1 MSSNRLSC
9 AWRARRSNSAA
20 RAQGL
25 RRNVRIE
32 HARRLAV
39 SRQRLSGSR
48 PKSVTTDHIHELVRA
63 IGCLQLDPTAIVAR
77 NHLLVLFSR
86 LGPFDSK
93 LVDILLWD
101 ERRLYEYW
109 AHEASIVA
117 TVDRALHAALPPP
130 MADSM
135 TTEAWMTRRAHSTK
149 PVLALLAANGSVRA
163 ADFEE
168 HAQKYESGWGKRSLI
183 ADSLALLW
191 FQGRIVPA
199 GRAGGARRWA
209 LADAWFGRPLAD
221 IPARPIALREAV
233 VRSLRALGI
242 ATPQQVKLHF
252 IRHRYQGLASVWKK
266 LEAEGA
272 IIPVELGLKGD
283 WYMHADDVRRLEQI
297 ESGEFEPRTMLLSP
311 FDNLICDRNRTL
323 ALWGFDFKLEI
334 YVPKSKRWGYFVMP
348 LLHGD
353 RIIARFDLAAD
364 RKEGILNVIGERWE
378 PGWEGA
384 RRPARATKRA
394 LDELASFLGVEV
406 RRNPVPIAR
415 HKVAP
420 TYR

>member
-1 MSSNRLSC
+1 MRRDRPSHGWCGRRLS
-9 AWRARRSNSAA
+9 SAV
-20 RAQGL
+20 RK
-25 RRNVRIE
+25 VRIE

-39 SRQRLSGSR
+39 RRQRLSGPR
-48 PKSVTTDHIHELVRA
+48 PKPVTTDGIHELVQA

-77 NHLLVLFSR
+77 NHLLVVFSR
-86 LGPFDSK
+86 LGPFDPK
-93 LVDILLWD
+93 LVDILLWE

-109 AHEASIVA
+109 AHEASIVP
-117 TVDRALHAALPPP
+117 TDDRALHAALPPAWSDP
-130 MADSM
+130 R
-135 TTEAWMTRRAHSTK
+135 TTESWMTRQARLMT
-149 PVLALLAANGSVRA
+149 PVLERLADSGSVRA

-168 HAQKYESGWGKRSLI
+168 HAQKYESGWGRRSLI
-183 ADSLALLW
+183 ADTLALLW

-199 GRAGGARRWA
+199 GRAGGGRRWA

-221 IPARPIALREAV
+221 LPPRPNALREAA

-242 ATPQQVKLHF
+242 ATQQQVTRHF
-252 IRHRYQGLASVWKK
+252 IRHRYQGLASLWKQ
-266 LEAEGA
+266 LEAEAA

-283 WYMHADDVRRLEQI
+283 WYMHADDVRLLDQL
-297 ESGEFEPRTMLLSP
+297 ESGDFEPRTTLLSP

-323 ALWGFDFKLEI
+323 ALWSFDFGLEI
-334 YVPKSKRWGYFVMP
+334 YVPKSKRWGYYVMP

-364 RKEGILNVIGERWE
+364 RKAGVLNVIGERWE

-394 LDELASFLGVEV
+394 LDELASFLRVDV
-406 RRNPVPIAR
+406 RRNPGPVAR
-415 HKVAP
+415 HKVSP